1 MGWTVQGSK
10 PAEGEVFRS
19 GQTGLEANPTSCTMR
34 KRVLP
39 GKKNGRNVVLITY
52 FLLVRVASAL
62 QPVQARYGV

>member
-1 MGWTVQGSK
+1 
-10 PAEGEVFRS
+10 
-19 GQTGLEANPTSCTMR
+19 MR